1 MKFKL
6 FFLYLNSINQ
16 NNYNMDIEFNKVLE
30 TSLNNIVTSLD
41 SSLGYGTRIEVNE
54 IVKAKTIAEQLLMLI
69 NMVKNK

>member
-1 MKFKL
+1 
-6 FFLYLNSINQ
+6 
-16 NNYNMDIEFNKVLE
+16 MDIEFNKVLE